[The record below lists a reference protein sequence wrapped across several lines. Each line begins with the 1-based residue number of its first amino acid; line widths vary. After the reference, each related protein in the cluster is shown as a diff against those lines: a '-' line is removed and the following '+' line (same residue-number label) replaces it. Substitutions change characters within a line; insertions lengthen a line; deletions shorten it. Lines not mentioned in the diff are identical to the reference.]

1 MNCRTIRRRTAVKKT
16 PKSTNTLTKNDNA
29 YSVGRICAAIGL
41 ADWVVVSLWLAF
53 FARTWGNYESSTLGM
68 VALLL
73 VQLGNK
79 AIETRMFKVKS
90 EERNNERLE

>member
-1 MNCRTIRRRTAVKKT
+1 MRKLINMLK
-16 PKSTNTLTKNDNA
+16 KNDNA
-29 YSVGRICAAIGL
+29 YSVGRICAVIGFVV
-41 ADWVVVSLWLAF
+41 WVLVTLWLAF
-53 FARTWGNYESSTLGM
+53 FARTWGNYENCTLGM

-79 AIETRMFKVKS
+79 AIETRMFRIRS

>member
-1 MNCRTIRRRTAVKKT
+1 MNCKTIRRRIEVIVLRKLINMLK
-16 PKSTNTLTKNDNA
+16 KNDNA
-29 YSVGRICAAIGL
+29 YSVGRICAVIGF
-41 ADWVVVSLWLAF
+41 AVWVLVTLWLAF
-53 FARTWGNYESSTLGM
+53 WARTWGNYESCTLGM

-79 AIETRMFKVKS
+79 AIETRMFKVRS